1 MCIII
6 WPLCIDTF
14 KKEEYDIALVNYT
27 KVLDIDLVHHGPTS
41 THVANTFGLM
51 GNVYQDQ
58 RKYDKAI
65 WSLIPRP

>member
-1 MCIII
+1 M
-6 WPLCIDTF
+6 
-14 KKEEYDIALVNYT
+14 ALVNYT